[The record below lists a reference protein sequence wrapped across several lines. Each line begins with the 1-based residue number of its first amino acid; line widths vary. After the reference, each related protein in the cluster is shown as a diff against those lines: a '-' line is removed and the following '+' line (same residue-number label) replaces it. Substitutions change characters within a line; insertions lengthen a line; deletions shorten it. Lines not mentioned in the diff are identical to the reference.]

1 MVPIFLSF
9 PSSLKVIAV
18 SVWIVSAFTV
28 SAEAAVA
35 ADAKMTDD
43 RFKFEAGRT
52 ARVESLK
59 TSFIEKSGSA
69 TRTTCRLDVLGTRS
83 QNLSPVFQYVFI
95 DNALPLL
102 LPTFNTL

>member
-28 SAEAAVA
+28 SDEAAVA

-43 RFKFEAGRT
+43 RFKFEAGLT
-52 ARVESLK
+52 APVESML
-59 TSFIEKSGSA
+59 S
-69 TRTTCRLDVLGTRS
+69 VLTH
-83 QNLSPVFQYVFI
+83 
-95 DNALPLL
+95 
-102 LPTFNTL
+102 